1 MLALTS
7 SKGDT
12 LKTLSRAL
20 MSDRMGIVESRSTP
34 LRRWYLSCLLLLFTI
49 LILAVTPGP
58 STYGATPAATPAAT
72 AISIVGKDVE
82 LNGTPMPPGAT
93 LFPGDVIHL
102 GEASTAA
109 LRFGNSSVLAAPLTE
124 LVVESDGVSLR
135 TGRLQVRANGAEGF
149 VVSGAFFHMN
159 IAATGG
165 IPSSAEVR
173 LVGKRAQVSAFA
185 GAADLTAAGIA
196 APYRLHAGETA
207 TLDATGEET
216 SPGQAAN
223 PAAGEMSRLIPQ
235 VQIDRASQ
243 TLVAA
248 VSDRVYWNDDLR
260 SGPTGRAHV
269 TLKDGS
275 QLNLGSDSSLRILQH
290 DAQAQQTS
298 LDLLIGRMRG
308 KVTKLTR
315 PGAKF
320 EIHTPMGVAGLVGT
334 DFSLQVTD
342 DYVELMVFEG
352 TVRFTTLDG
361 QTVTVTAGNKLRIS
375 RSGVIAGPFP
385 VTPQEVQLAQG
396 LTDVT
401 GPASQAPVV
410 VAARPLAPLVI
421 TLTGTA
427 AAVGIGV
434 WQGSRPTVSRVIP

>member
-1 MLALTS
+1 MA
-7 SKGDT
+7 DPI
-12 LKTLSRAL
+12 
-20 MSDRMGIVESRSTP
+20 GIVESRATLLHRS
-34 LRRWYLSCLLLLFTI
+34 YFSCLLLLVGI
-49 LILAVTPGP
+49 LVWAAAPG
-58 STYGATPAATPAAT
+58 SSAFGGAPPASPAASAT
-72 AISIVGKDVE
+72 STIGKEVE
-82 LNGTPMPPGAT
+82 LNGTPMPAGAT
-93 LFPGDVIHL
+93 LFPGDVIRL

-109 LRFGNSSVLAAPLTE
+109 LRFGNSLVLAAPFTE
-124 LVVESDGVSLR
+124 LVVESEGVRLR
-135 TGRLQVRANGAEGF
+135 NGRLQVRANGAETF
-149 VVSGAFFHMN
+149 VVSGAFFSMN
-159 IAATGG
+159 IAASGG
-165 IPSSAEVR
+165 IPSSLEIR
-173 LVGKRAQVSAFA
+173 LVGSRAQVSAVA
-185 GAADLTAAGIA
+185 GAVDLTATGIA
-196 APYRLHAGETA
+196 SPYRLHAGETA
-207 TLDATGEET
+207 TLDAAGGEAF
-216 SPGQAAN
+216 PGQGAAN
-223 PAAGEMSRLIPQ
+223 PAAGEMSRLVPQ

-334 DFSLQVTD
+334 DFSLQVTA

-352 TVRFTTLDG
+352 AVRFTTLDG
-361 QTVTVTAGNKLRIS
+361 QAITVNAGNKVRIS
-375 RSGVIAGPFP
+375 RSGVFAGPFP
-385 VTPQEVQLAQG
+385 VTPQEVQVAQS

-410 VAARPLAPLVI
+410 AAARPLAPLVI

-434 WQGSRPTVSRVIP
+434 WQGSRPTVSTVIP

>member
-1 MLALTS
+1 M
-7 SKGDT
+7 
-12 LKTLSRAL
+12 
-20 MSDRMGIVESRSTP
+20 
-34 LRRWYLSCLLLLFTI
+34 
-49 LILAVTPGP
+49 
-58 STYGATPAATPAAT
+58 
-72 AISIVGKDVE
+72 
-82 LNGTPMPPGAT
+82 NGTPMPPGAT

-149 VVSGAFFHMN
+149 VVSGTFFRMN
-159 IAATGG
+159 IAEFGG
-165 IPSSAEVR
+165 SPSSAEIR
-173 LVGKRAQVSAFA
+173 LVGKRAQVSEFA
-185 GAADLTAAGIA
+185 GAANLTAAGITS
-196 APYRLHAGETA
+196 PYRLLAGETA
-207 TLDATGEET
+207 TLDAAGDEAF
-216 SPGQAAN
+216 PGQGAAN
-223 PAAGEMSRLIPQ
+223 PAAGEMSRLVPQ